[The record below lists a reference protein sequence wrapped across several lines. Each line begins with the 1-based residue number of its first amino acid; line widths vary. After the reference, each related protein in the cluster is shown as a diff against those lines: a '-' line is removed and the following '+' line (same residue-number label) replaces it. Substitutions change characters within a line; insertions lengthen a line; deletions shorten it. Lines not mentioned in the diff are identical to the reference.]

1 MRHRNLPAEKKPKKG
16 ELTPGE
22 KRHNRALSRIRVR
35 VEHSIGGAKRAR
47 IVKETLRN
55 TKANFS
61 DSAMELACSLNNLRV
76 RQRTRR
82 LRKL

>member
-1 MRHRNLPAEKKPKKG
+1 M
-16 ELTPGE
+16 
-22 KRHNRALSRIRVR
+22 R
-35 VEHSIGGAKRAR
+35 VEHSISGAKRAR

-61 DSAMELACSLNNLRV
+61 DVAMELACGLHNLRV
-76 RQRTRR
+76 RQRKRR